1 MRPNSPKSFVGRDS
15 ELSTLNEL
23 LERSTHGQGQIAFV
37 TGDAGIGKT
46 HLVTEFGRQARRRQV
61 EVVSGRARE
70 LGGAPPYSLWIPLLT
85 DLFGSDDP
93 NLVQLN
99 SATTRIIPKN
109 ESDVTRFR
117 LFESIASSI
126 KKRSEHSPTL
136 IVLEN
141 L

>member
-85 DLFGSDDP
+85 DLFGFAMMVPGIRRSFVKQFKVRIPQGFTTSTGFQAGSSDSRKRDD
-93 NLVQLN
+93 
-99 SATTRIIPKN
+99 
-109 ESDVTRFR
+109 DV
-117 LFESIASSI
+117 ID
-126 KKRSEHSPTL
+126 
-136 IVLEN
+136 V
-141 L
+141 